1 MAIFLSTGY
10 AYLETGTGA
19 LILFASLQMTIIV
32 MSLVD
37 GDSLTSVEW
46 GGEISAFWGFVMLVA
61 RGVNGSPLLGFS
73 VMSLAGIS

>member
-1 MAIFLSTGY
+1 
-10 AYLETGTGA
+10 
-19 LILFASLQMTIIV
+19 MTMIV